1 MDDERSGAVQHLKR
15 QPPDGPPREGLY
27 HISAYECECLWPGV
41 DGGTQPSQRLPLKSS
56 EMEAGVRAVGYFFHR
71 AVISAPLLPNLI
83 SCPIFKVAKKKKKKE
98 KECCRQP
105 RSLPTPREG
114 YYSLQLEGILLQG
127 ADFRRETKKSILT
140 KLEVYEIWGRGEM
153 IFFKIV

>member
-56 EMEAGVRAVGYFFHR
+56 EMEAGVKAVGYFFHR

-83 SCPIFKVAKKKKKKE
+83 SCPIFKVARRKK
-98 KECCRQP
+98 RNAAG
-105 RSLPTPREG
+105 SLGVCQLRERVIIP
-114 YYSLQLEGILLQG
+114 SNW
-127 ADFRRETKKSILT
+127 REFCSRGQISG
-140 KLEVYEIWGRGEM
+140 GRLRKV
-153 IFFKIV
+153 F